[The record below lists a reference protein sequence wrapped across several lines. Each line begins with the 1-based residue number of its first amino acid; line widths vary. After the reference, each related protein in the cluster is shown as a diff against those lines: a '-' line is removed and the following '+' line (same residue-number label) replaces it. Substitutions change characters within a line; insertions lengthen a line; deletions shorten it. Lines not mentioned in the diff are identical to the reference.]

1 MAASRFSRFNR
12 TKLFDIDSKLFVE
25 GTFLDAKDIYEMD
38 MEQYG
43 QAQPHLLVGAWSH
56 KIPVE
61 SRLAGLPDHSYTLGI
76 KVEDKYYYVNCPTF
90 MIEDFDSIVADK
102 SLVKEINNQHCAVC
116 PYEYEA
122 RNSIYYGLE
131 FC

>member
-1 MAASRFSRFNR
+1 MASSRFSRFNR
-12 TKLFDIDSKLFVE
+12 TKVFDIDSKLFVE

-38 MEQYG
+38 MEKYG

-76 KVEDKYYYVNCPTF
+76 KVEDSYYYVNCPTF
-90 MIEDFDSIVADK
+90 MIEDFDSIIADK
-102 SLVKEINNQHCAVC
+102 SLIKEINSQHCAVC

-122 RNSIYYGLE
+122 RNATYYAFE